1 MNVLWKSYFGLLKDY
16 FGQRAVEDL
25 SWATRLLADYF
36 GECAVEGLS
45 YSGTTLVSAVE
56 KLSWATQ
63 RPLRECAIEELSWA
77 TGRTEVRSSKK
88 PNNRQAYG

>member
-25 SWATRLLADYF
+25 SWATQGLLWRVWCGRAKLLRDHF
-36 GECAVEGLS
+36 GEC
-45 YSGTTLVSAVE
+45 AVE